1 MFAKQLIRAIFLS
14 AAATLAV
21 GNAAAFDCPAP
32 LPALKD
38 IKAQGYY
45 KDRAGSVVDE
55 DLKRENEE
63 LTRPLTEFL
72 NRLSDMTDS
81 YFADKDSSEAA
92 CALAWMDNWAQGG
105 AMLGKMVRVN
115 NDQSYY
121 MRKWTHGGVA
131 MAYLR
136 LKDQSTAEQRAH
148 IEPWLK
154 ALALADLAYW
164 DDPKKS
170 RNNHYYWTGVGVM
183 ATAVATGDNALL
195 KSAAGIYQKGIVDI
209 EDDGSLPMEMRRGQ
223 RALHY
228 HNFALAPLVLMAE
241 VARINGMD
249 WYAYRDHRINLL
261 AERVANGYRDSS
273 WFAQQAGVAQ
283 EVPKKL
289 GGDAGWVEFYRLRA
303 IHPEVFED
311 MHKAGPFKE
320 PRLGGNLTV
329 MAQIGIV
336 AR

>member
-1 MFAKQLIRAIFLS
+1 MYAKQLIGAMIVLAS
-14 AAATLAV
+14 ALTVADAL
-21 GNAAAFDCPAP
+21 AFDCPAP
-32 LPALKD
+32 PPALKD

-45 KDRAGSVVDE
+45 TDRANSIVDE
-55 DLKRENEE
+55 GLKRENEE
-63 LTRPLTEFL
+63 MTRPLTEFL
-72 NRLSDMTDS
+72 GRVADMTDL
-81 YFADKDSSEAA
+81 YFADQDGGAA
-92 CALAWMDNWAQGG
+92 TCALAWMDGWAQGG

-121 MRKWTHGGVA
+121 MRKWTHGGIA

-136 LKDQSTAEQRAH
+136 LKGQTTAEQRAH

-154 ALALADLAYW
+154 ALAVADLAYW

-183 ATAVATGDNALL
+183 ATAVATGDEALL
-195 KSAAGIYQKGIVDI
+195 RSAAGIYQKGIADI

-241 VARINGMD
+241 VARSDGMD
-249 WYAYRDHRINLL
+249 WYAYRNNRINLL
-261 AERVANGYRDSS
+261 AERVADGYRDNA

-283 EVPKKL
+283 ETRKP

-303 IHPEVFED
+303 THPEKFED
-311 MHKAGPFKE
+311 LHRAGPFRD
-320 PRLGGNLTV
+320 PRLGGNLTE
-329 MAQIGIV
+329 MAKIGILGP
-336 AR
+336 R